1 MAGELALLQDVI
13 REEGGKE
20 GEKDCE
26 SVIYIPLGASYFTQ
40 RPGHIPRPGPGPEV
54 SPLPQPVQYCRSLP
68 LGFAKTSPS
77 VVNTCGASNSPLVRP
92 LNK

>member
-1 MAGELALLQDVI
+1 MAGELALLRDVI
-13 REEGGKE
+13 QEEGGKE

-40 RPGHIPRPGPGPEV
+40 RPGRIPRPGPGPEV
-54 SPLPQPVQYCRSLP
+54 SPLPQPVQYCWSLP
-68 LGFAKTSPS
+68 LGFAKTRPS
-77 VVNTCGASNSPLVRP
+77 AVGHMWCLTLPLVRP